1 MKPNNIAGDVT
12 NELLKAV
19 GDRAC
24 LPKKMKFGRE
34 LRRLRQRQELRKRR
48 VIATSIPQGKG
59 FQ

>member
-1 MKPNNIAGDVT
+1 MKPNNNAGDVT

-19 GDRAC
+19 GDKAVIQ
-24 LPKKMKFGRE
+24 KKMKVGRE